1 METEPN
7 HIQLAINFADLVR
20 TTLGPRGMN
29 KMIVSKGQIS
39 ALTNDGATII
49 GALRGGNPIVDLFKS
64 LAKSQEEAVGDGTTT
79 AVVLAGNLLSNAQEL
94 TKKGIH
100 PTVVI
105 NGYNIA
111 LANTMNFLK
120 NTSEKPDKEK
130 IMRTAFGTKIAP
142 ELVEHFIEILKEVK
156 NPNELKTYQI
166 KSSDPFKSEIFKGH
180 IFEGFT
186 RDEQMPSHVK
196 GKIAVL
202 NFPVNL
208 KMDNMS
214 ASSVKDLLEMEQADV
229 DIKRDVV
236 NKLKSEGVE
245 WVFYTDTCKE
255 FDAYLTEA
263 GIAGVAIFR
272 PIDIDTI
279 CIATK
284 CKAITSSDLID
295 SNHIGK
301 GEVSYVR
308 GADSNPGAVYV
319 NGDYE
324 TLVIHGPTNHVLDEI
339 DRSLDDVLRLLK
351 HDLDMVV
358 GAGAIEVEISKYLKE
373 LQIGGKEQL
382 AIEKFADAIESIPLI
397 IAENCGLD
405 AIETLTN
412 LKALHSNGDSNQGV
426 DMIKGISNAREKG
439 IFEPVL
445 VKLHA
450 ISSATQVTNQILKL
464 DAILAGEGDES

>member
-1 METEPN
+1 MDDVS
-7 HIQLAINFADLVR
+7 HIQLAINFADLIR
-20 TTLGPRGMN
+20 STLGPRGMN
-29 KMIVSKGQIS
+29 KMIVAKGQIV
-39 ALTNDGATII
+39 ALTNDGATIV
-49 GALRGGNPIVDLFKS
+49 GNLKGGNPIVDLFKQ

-79 AVVLAGNLLSNAQEL
+79 SVVLAGNLLSNAQEL

-111 LANTMNFLK
+111 LANAMNFLK
-120 NTSEKPDKEK
+120 GVSEEPDKEK
-130 IMRTAFGTKIAP
+130 IMRTAFGTKITP
-142 ELVEHFIEILKEVK
+142 ELVEHFIDILKDAK
-156 NPNELKTYQI
+156 NPDELKTYKI
-166 KSSDPFKSEIFKGH
+166 KSSDPFKTEIFKGH
-180 IFEGFT
+180 IFQGFT
-186 RDEQMPSHVK
+186 RDEQMPNHVN
-196 GKIAVL
+196 GKVAVL

-208 KMDNMS
+208 KMDNFQVTN
-214 ASSVKDLLEMEQADV
+214 AKDLVEIEEADA
-229 DIKRDVV
+229 
-236 NKLKSEGVE
+236 KLKRGIVDKLKEMGVE

-279 CIATK
+279 CLSTGS
-284 CKAITSSDLID
+284 KAITSSDLID
-295 SNHIGK
+295 ENHIGQA
-301 GEVSYVR
+301 EVTYMK

-319 NGDYE
+319 KGDYE
-324 TLVIHGPTNHVLDEI
+324 TLVVHGPTDHVLDEI
-339 DRSLDDVLRLLK
+339 ERSLDDVLRLLR
-351 HDLDMVV
+351 HNLDMVV
-358 GAGAIEVEISKYLKE
+358 GAGAIEIQTAKYLRE
-373 LQIGGKEQL
+373 LQLGGKEQL

-412 LKALHSNGDSNQGV
+412 LKALHAKGDSNQGV
-426 DMIKGISNAREKG
+426 DMVSGISNAREKG
-439 IFEPVL
+439 VFEPVL

-464 DAILAGEGDES
+464 DAILAGEGDEN

>member
-1 METEPN
+1 VTLMDEPN
-7 HIQLAINFADLVR
+7 HRQLAINFADLIR

-29 KMIVSKGQIS
+29 KMIVSNGKIA
-39 ALTNDGATII
+39 ALTNDGAAIVNN
-49 GALRGGNPIVDLFKS
+49 LKGGNPIVDLFKS

-79 AVVLAGNLLSNAQEL
+79 AVVLAGNLLSNAEEL
-94 TKKGIH
+94 IKKGIH

-111 LANTMNFLK
+111 LANVLNFLNSVK
-120 NTSEKPDKEK
+120 EKPDKGK
-130 IMRTAFGTKIAP
+130 IMRTAFGTKLSSDLI
-142 ELVEHFIEILKEVK
+142 EHFINLLNEVK

-166 KSSDPFKSEIFKGH
+166 KNSDPFKSGIFRGH

-186 RDEQMPSHVK
+186 RDDQMPSKVN

-202 NFPVNL
+202 NFPVNVKL
-208 KMDNMS
+208 DNFNVTN
-214 ASSVKDLLEMEQADV
+214 AKDLQEV
-229 DIKRDVV
+229 SNFDIELKRSVV
-236 NKLKSEGVE
+236 KQLKEAGVE

-263 GIAGVAIFR
+263 GISGVAIFK

-279 CIATK
+279 CIATG
-284 CKAITSSDLID
+284 CKAITDKTLID
-295 SNHIGK
+295 ENHIGK
-301 GEVSYVR
+301 GEVVYKR
-308 GADSNPGAVYV
+308 GADSNPGAIYV
-319 NGDYE
+319 KGDYE
-324 TLVIHGPTNHVLDEI
+324 TLVVHGPTNHVLDEI
-339 DRSLDDVLRLLK
+339 ERSLDDVIRLLK

-358 GAGAIEVEISKYLKE
+358 GAGAIEIEIAKFLRE
-373 LQIGGKEQL
+373 LNIGGKEQL

-405 AIETLTN
+405 AIDVLTN
-412 LKALHSNGDSNQGV
+412 LKAVHLTGEKDFGV
-426 DMIKGISNAREKG
+426 DMMNKISSARERG
-439 IFEPVL
+439 ILEPVL

-464 DAILAGEGDES
+464 EI